1 MYLVP
6 GWGLGK
12 RLPPPV
18 SPHIHDG
25 TASPRLWRS
34 TLFPAETPQAK
45 CAYLWLPMD
54 LCSGPHCKTQCHQH
68 DLDTVK
74 GRGQHGSNRKGASR
88 DDSGCR
94 GTGDRDW
101 QPSLAA
107 AAGRGSWQEAAAHV
121 SRSSKPFPCFTVP
134 SGSTYKTQIRR
145 PIKEIQD
152 CNHKALKF
160 KCRTFLSDVLCDSA
174 GHTPM
179 KLAWLLGFWLKFL
192 GKLWG
197 PLLRWGKSENYAV
210 CKGKSGLQF
219 NKAKFQMPLMY
230 LGKDVKEAIGN
241 ISLELLEVLVALKC
255 SGS

>member
-1 MYLVP
+1 MALPAQGCDGQYYPLLRQHRLNVLTCDYPWTCAQVP
-6 GWGLGK
+6 
-12 RLPPPV
+12 
-18 SPHIHDG
+18 
-25 TASPRLWRS
+25 TAKLSAS
-34 TLFPAETPQAK
+34 
-45 CAYLWLPMD
+45 
-54 LCSGPHCKTQCHQH
+54 SGHQH
-68 DLDTVK
+68 DLVTVK
-74 GRGQHGSNRKGASR
+74 GIGQHGGNRKGASR
-88 DDSGCR
+88 DDSRCH

-101 QPSLAA
+101 QPSLV
-107 AAGRGSWQEAAAHV
+107 AAGGGGWWQEAAAQLKWQEEAAHV
-121 SRSSKPFPCFTVP
+121 SRSSKPLRCFTVP

-210 CKGKSGLQF
+210 CMGKSGLQF
-219 NKAKFQMPLMY
+219 DKAKFQMPLMY